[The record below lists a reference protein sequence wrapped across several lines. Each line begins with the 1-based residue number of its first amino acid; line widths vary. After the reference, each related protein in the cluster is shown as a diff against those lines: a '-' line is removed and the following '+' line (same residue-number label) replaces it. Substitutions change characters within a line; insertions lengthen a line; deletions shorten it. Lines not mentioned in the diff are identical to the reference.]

1 MVAGLTARLDA
12 LEAENRVLRAAN
24 AELKRRLGLDSRKLV
39 EAAVT
44 DSPLAKPAP
53 KSLRRKSGPS
63 RAATW
68 ASGVNAGGT
77 ELRWSA
83 PLA

>member
-1 MVAGLTARLDA
+1 M
-12 LEAENRVLRAAN
+12 LRAAN

-53 KSLRRKSGPS
+53 KSLRRKSGPKPG
-63 RAATW
+63 RATW
-68 ASGVNAGGT
+68 ASGVDAGGT